1 MRRRHLL
8 HAVSAAGL
16 SISTARLFA
25 ATTAPAAAPPA
36 DLGLEKPGAPVY
48 VEANAEHAQASE
60 RRGAPAPQASGEVGE
75 GRPRFLLVF
84 LRGGYDATNLLV
96 PIGSSF
102 YYEQRPRI
110 AIARPSPSDPA
121 AALPL
126 DADWGLHPAL
136 RQSVYRLAQS
146 GQARCIPFAGTED
159 LSRSHF
165 ETQDSIELGQPIGGT
180 RNYNSGFLNRLA
192 AELDA
197 RQALS
202 FTDQLPIAFRGP
214 ARIAN
219 AGLRETARPAVDAKN
234 RALIARMYEGQALGG
249 AVEEGLA
256 LREELARDL
265 SPDRMK
271 VMTDAAGRNA
281 IPARGFELEARRMA
295 ALMRGRFSLGFID
308 VGGWDTH
315 VNQGGATG
323 QLANRF
329 EELGRGLAAIADE
342 LGPGLWRQTTVMV
355 ISEFGR
361 TFRENGNR
369 GTDHG
374 HGSVYWLLG
383 GGLASGGP
391 VAGDQVSLTATTL
404 FQNRDYP
411 VLNDYRAVLGGLWRR
426 QFGLSDVALA
436 RVFPGAQPK
445 ELRLI

>member
-1 MRRRHLL
+1 MHRRHLL
-8 HAVSAAGL
+8 HALAAAPL
-16 SISTARLFA
+16 TLTSARLFA
-25 ATTAPAAAPPA
+25 TPPTAA
-36 DLGLEKPGAPVY
+36 LEKTGTPEPLRAIAERA
-48 VEANAEHAQASE
+48 EALE
-60 RRGAPAPQASGEVGE
+60 RGGAPASPSSGAVQ
-75 GRPRFLLVF
+75 RPRFLLVF
-84 LRGGYDATNLLV
+84 LRGGYDATHLLV
-96 PIGSSF
+96 PTSSSF

-110 AIARPSPSDPA
+110 AIARPSPTDAA

-136 RQSVYRLAQS
+136 RSSLYPLAQS
-146 GQARCIPFAGTED
+146 GQLRFIPFAGTED

-165 ETQDSIELGQPIGGT
+165 ETQDSIELGQPLGGS
-180 RNYNSGFLNRLA
+180 RDYNSGFLNRLA

-197 RQALS
+197 QQALS

-214 ARIAN
+214 VRIAN
-219 AGLRETARPAVDAKN
+219 AGLRETARPAVDARN
-234 RALIARMYEGQALGG
+234 RALIASMYRGQALGG

-265 SPDRMK
+265 SPDKMK
-271 VMTDAAGRNA
+271 AMTDAAGRNA
-281 IPARGFELEARRMA
+281 IPAKGFELEARRIA
-295 ALMRGRFSLGFID
+295 TLMRGRFSLGFID

-342 LGPGLWRQTTVMV
+342 LGPELWRQTTVMV

-391 VAGDQVSLTATTL
+391 VAGEQVALSARTL

-411 VLNDYRAVLGGLWRR
+411 VLNDYRAVLGGLWQR
-426 QFGLSDVALA
+426 QFGLSPEALA
-436 RVFPGAQPK
+436 RVFPGVRPK
-445 ELRLI
+445 DLHLI